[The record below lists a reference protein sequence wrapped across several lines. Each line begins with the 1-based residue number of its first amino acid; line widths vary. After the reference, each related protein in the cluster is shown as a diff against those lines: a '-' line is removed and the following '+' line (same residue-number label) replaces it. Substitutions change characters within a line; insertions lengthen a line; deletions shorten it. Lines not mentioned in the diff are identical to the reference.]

1 MKTDVG
7 HVVGN
12 LDGKVENETMD
23 KEYVNKAKQTKGDI
37 PLARIGV
44 GMSLDA
50 KFSALKLF
58 LVKFEWRY
66 MHLSTVIKK
75 RQNMKERGLWQNNI
89 MKFCSM

>member
-1 MKTDVG
+1 MKRDVG
-7 HVVGN
+7 DVVEN
-12 LDGKVENETMD
+12 SDGKVENETMD

-58 LVKFEWRY
+58 
-66 MHLSTVIKK
+66 
-75 RQNMKERGLWQNNI
+75 
-89 MKFCSM
+89 

>member
-1 MKTDVG
+1 MKRDVG
-7 HVVGN
+7 DVVEN
-12 LDGKVENETMD
+12 SDGKVENETMD

-58 LVKFEWRY
+58 LVNI
-66 MHLSTVIKK
+66 VIRANCKII
-75 RQNMKERGLWQNNI
+75 RVL
-89 MKFCSM
+89 